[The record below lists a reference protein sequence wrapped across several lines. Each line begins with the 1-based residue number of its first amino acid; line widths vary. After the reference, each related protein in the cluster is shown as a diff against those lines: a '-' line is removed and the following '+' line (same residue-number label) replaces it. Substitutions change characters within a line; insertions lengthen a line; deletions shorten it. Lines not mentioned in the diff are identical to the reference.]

1 MFKIKLL
8 ILLLT
13 SFFIVSCT
21 NNQTHSFNQKY
32 SLAYIEG
39 GFDGLLLKNYLLSN
53 LKSLNIYDPNSNYE
67 IRANIN
73 HSSDLFITNIDNT
86 SEREKI
92 NTNLFIQII
101 DTSNNCQLVSDQISV
116 SQFYIYASG
125 DKFISNQTA
134 DSKIKKDNTESLV
147 KQFVNKLRTVSNK
160 CDEPKQSNIVN

>member
-73 HSSDLFITNIDNT
+73 HVSNIYITNIDNT
-86 SEREKI
+86 SDREKI
-92 NTNLFIQII
+92 STRLTFQII
-101 DTSNNCQLVSDQISV
+101 NTLDNCQLASEQITV
-116 SQFYIYASG
+116 SQFYVYASSN
-125 DKFISNQTA
+125 KFLSNKTA
-134 DSKIKKDNTESLV
+134 EKKIKKDNTESLV
-147 KQFVNKLRTVSNK
+147 KKFINKLTTVNNK
-160 CDEPKQSNIVN
+160 CDE